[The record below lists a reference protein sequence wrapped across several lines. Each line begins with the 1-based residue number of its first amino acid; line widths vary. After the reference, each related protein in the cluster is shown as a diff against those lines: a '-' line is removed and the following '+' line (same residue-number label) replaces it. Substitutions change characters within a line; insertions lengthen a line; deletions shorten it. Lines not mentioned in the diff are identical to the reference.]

1 MLARAGKNRGQS
13 GPRHLFTGKCTLTHV
28 LNLLMIGAGWYLH
41 LHTLVRRAN
50 GGTAH
55 AQETFWD
62 GWTRLRAEYDR
73 RIPA

>member
-1 MLARAGKNRGQS
+1 
-13 GPRHLFTGKCTLTHV
+13 
-28 LNLLMIGAGWYLH
+28 MIGAGWYLH